1 MLARIAAAGD
11 RDGGHGIRRQLK
23 AGNGYDERGAPG
35 RRERP
40 TLVLHGRRDRVA
52 PIADTRE
59 LARLIP
65 AAELRVM
72 PGGHLAIL
80 RAAAAAYAQRID
92 EFTAK
97 G

>member
-1 MLARIAAAGD
+1 MSV
-11 RDGGHGIRRQLK
+11 
-23 AGNGYDERGAPG
+23 
-35 RRERP
+35 P
-40 TLVLHGRRDRVA
+40 TLVLHGRRDRLV
-52 PIADTRE
+52 PIADSRE

-65 AAELRVM
+65 GAEFGLM

-80 RAAAAAYAQRID
+80 RAAAAAYTKRID